1 MSENDREVEINPGEY
16 AALSNF
22 FRGYLHQDAPIE
34 YGSLTAAAHAFRRD
48 ADERETTIVRSELE
62 RLMSETEEVSD
73 SKLASIMA
81 ILGASW
87 HFRTRKEVEQL
98 RDALK

>member
-1 MSENDREVEINPGEY
+1 MSEKGQEAQINPADY

-34 YGSLTAAAHAFRRD
+34 YGSLPAAAHAFRRD

-62 RLMSETEEVSD
+62 RLLSETETVSD
-73 SKLASIMA
+73 SKLASIIA